1 MDAEDSTTG
10 FVDCAFSLDFLFPP
24 MGCGTRQLKQG
35 KLNEALTVFNMVRGA
50 GTMRIQTESVVRL
63 RHVTTIAAWHT
74 MHGVVPLYQEW
85 PCVVGPV
92 LSIDL

>member
-35 KLNEALTVFNMVRGA
+35 KLNEALTVFNMVRGPTTTWGSKRRLWFNCDA
-50 GTMRIQTESVVRL
+50 PSASLLRLARHSV
-63 RHVTTIAAWHT
+63 
-74 MHGVVPLYQEW
+74 MPLYQE
-85 PCVVGPV
+85 
-92 LSIDL
+92 